1 MLINHMVTLENDNL
15 QRLLVMQKLN
25 NHVSTLVVCEL

>member
-1 MLINHMVTLENDNL
+1 MLINNMVTLEIDNL

-25 NHVSTLVVCEL
+25 NPVSTLVVCEL

>member
-25 NHVSTLVVCEL
+25 NPVSTLVVCEL

>member
-1 MLINHMVTLENDNL
+1 MLINHMVTLKNDNL

-25 NHVSTLVVCEL
+25 NPVSTLVVCEL

>member
-1 MLINHMVTLENDNL
+1 MLINHMVTLEIDNL

-25 NHVSTLVVCEL
+25 NPVSTLVVCEL